1 MGKTVTDSPQ
11 YLLHGT
17 GPLGPLLRPSDVR
30 IGLVST
36 LRDVEDQFLQWLE
49 WFRLIGFAHVFL
61 YFDDP
66 SYDEAAIA
74 TARSTYSGEF
84 VSFALNTPELRKEW
98 MTLKTWSKFSPF
110 TDDRMCRQLLN
121 IAHALKRAGQTEQ
134 AAESVDWMFHLDHD
148 ELFLPP
154 PQGLQ
159 AHFKHLEAGNC
170 RLCLYQNF
178 EAAPQDHT
186 LTPFLDVNLFKI
198 PSGRV
203 SKTPLGAAGMNFW
216 AQRTKARNYFLYYDN
231 GKSAVRVKKH
241 KDIAPTSVH
250 LLYPPDELEDFI
262 TGKKGWTTFPD
273 HELADMNLTWMS
285 SCHEEIVVSAKVL
298 HYPATHFDR
307 LWRKYKHL
315 GNFPAVRFGGEL
327 VVPASFHLEA
337 RDEFLKHRDEKI
349 QQQKLKELLEHAA
362 FLRSEEEVQSQL
374 ETGSIVVIDTVRDT
388 LQRGC
393 WTPPRLLRPSL
404 YTLLQRRPSKE
415 DMLRMQ
421 KMKRVPAEVLFSE
434 GLLKNLD
441 PGLDQ
446 VVQHLDS
453 KGWVACNLG
462 LHVELLER
470 ALLEAK
476 RLKPRMTPGS
486 TVIENQ
492 ILDPTLPNADR
503 GDHILFMQE
512 QGLSGPT
519 AAKGPTPT
527 LTLLETALTDLGM
540 QLDLRLQRSN
550 VRLRI
555 TERCDGMLACYE
567 AGGAYSAHIDNADG
581 DGRVDGRVLT
591 MVLYLNVN
599 WDRSAGGELAI
610 FEAEQGDIGDS
621 NVKGT
626 WRVVYPEAGTLVLL
640 RADHVLHEVRSAH
653 EERYALSMW
662 FCGQHVEYGGS

>member
-1 MGKTVTDSPQ
+1 MPILLSAGIPSRVNMKYRHRKGVWQQVRHAFLPLWTSAFQANIRCTTHTHRNTQKQLVRPTRSASLVRGHTPFRYPQ
-11 YLLHGT
+11 HPVPRWAKLWQILRSIFLHGT

-362 FLRSEEEVQSQL
+362 FLRS
-374 ETGSIVVIDTVRDT
+374 
-388 LQRGC
+388 C
-393 WTPPRLLRPSL
+393 WTGVIYIVMDVFCLLVCQIMIPIVHRE
-404 YTLLQRRPSKE
+404 YTL
-415 DMLRMQ
+415 
-421 KMKRVPAEVLFSE
+421 VHT
-434 GLLKNLD
+434 LD
-441 PGLDQ
+441 
-446 VVQHLDS
+446 H
-453 KGWVACNLG
+453 
-462 LHVELLER
+462 
-470 ALLEAK
+470 
-476 RLKPRMTPGS
+476 
-486 TVIENQ
+486 TVI
-492 ILDPTLPNADR
+492 TW
-503 GDHILFMQE
+503 
-512 QGLSGPT
+512 
-519 AAKGPTPT
+519 
-527 LTLLETALTDLGM
+527 
-540 QLDLRLQRSN
+540 
-550 VRLRI
+550 
-555 TERCDGMLACYE
+555 
-567 AGGAYSAHIDNADG
+567 IDKY
-581 DGRVDGRVLT
+581 T
-591 MVLYLNVN
+591 
-599 WDRSAGGELAI
+599 
-610 FEAEQGDIGDS
+610 
-621 NVKGT
+621 
-626 WRVVYPEAGTLVLL
+626 
-640 RADHVLHEVRSAH
+640 
-653 EERYALSMW
+653 
-662 FCGQHVEYGGS
+662 

>member
-1 MGKTVTDSPQ
+1 M
-11 YLLHGT
+11 
-17 GPLGPLLRPSDVR
+17 
-30 IGLVST
+30 ST

-49 WFRLIGFAHVFL
+49 WFRIIGFAHLFL

-66 SYDEAAIA
+66 ACDEAAIA
-74 TARSTYSGEF
+74 AARSTYSEDF

-98 MTLKTWSKFSPF
+98 MSLKTWPKFSPF

-121 IAHALKRAGQTEQ
+121 IAHALRRAQ
-134 AAESVDWMFHLDHD
+134 AAPAESVESVDWMFHLDHD

-178 EAAPQDHT
+178 EAAPRDHT
-186 LTPFLDVNLFKI
+186 TMPFVDVNLFKI

-231 GKSAVRVKKH
+231 GKSAVRIDKTYKTH
-241 KDIAPTSVH
+241 RGGKDIAPTSVH
-250 LLYPPDELEDFI
+250 LLYPPDDLEELI
-262 TGKKGWTTFPD
+262 TGKHGWTTFPE
-273 HELADMNLTWMS
+273 HELSDMNLTWMS
-285 SCHEEIVVSAKVL
+285 SCHDEIVVGAKVL

-307 LWRKYKHL
+307 LWHKYNHL

-327 VVPASFHLEA
+327 VVPDSFHLQA
-337 RDEFLKHRDEKI
+337 RDEYLKHQDKTV

-362 FLRSEEEVQSQL
+362 FLRSEEEIQSQL
-374 ETGSIVVIDTVRDT
+374 ETGSVVVIDTVRDS

-393 WTPPRLLRPSL
+393 WTAPRLLRPSL
-404 YTLLQRRPSKE
+404 HSLLQRRPSKAE
-415 DMLRMQ
+415 MERMQ
-421 KMKRVPAEVLFSE
+421 KMKRFPVEKLSCPE

-441 PGLDQ
+441 PGLDLVLQ
-446 VVQHLDS
+446 ELES
-453 KGWVACNLG
+453 KGWAACNLG
-462 LHVELLER
+462 LHPKILQR
-470 ALLEAK
+470 ALLEAQQ
-476 RLKPRMTPGS
+476 LKPRMAKGS
-486 TVIENQ
+486 TVIENE
-492 ILDPTLPNADR
+492 ILDPSLPNADR
-503 GDHILFMQE
+503 GDRILFMQE
-512 QGLSGPT
+512 QGLSGAA
-519 AAKGPTPT
+519 AAKGPAPT
-527 LTLLETALTDLGM
+527 LTMLESALTDFGM
-540 QLDLRLQRSN
+540 QLDLRLQRSSL
-550 VRLRI
+550 RLRI

-610 FEAEQGDIGDS
+610 FEANDGDLGDP
-621 NVKGT
+621 NVKGS
-626 WRVVYPEAGTLVLL
+626 WHVVYPEAGTLVLL
-640 RADHVLHEVRSAH
+640 RADRVLHEVRSAY
-653 EERYALSMW
+653 EERFALSMW